1 MPIKQYRQDVVG
13 YHLTSSEMT
22 DSKLYRASL
31 HLSFRFSTFLIY
43 HISFLGASSHGFAL
57 RFIEFCCVQEHITIE
72 AYVVQFILPFQN
84 IWIAQKHQQARTNSV
99 KDTGCW
105 CLVCT
110 CMLFYGVIRA
120 NLLSK
125 ALSYLEPWGT
135 INDGI

>member
-1 MPIKQYRQDVVG
+1 MG
-13 YHLTSSEMT
+13 YHLTSEMT

-99 KDTGCW
+99 KDTAVGALYVRACFSM
-105 CLVCT
+105 V
-110 CMLFYGVIRA
+110 A

-135 INDGI
+135 INDGIWTVYERGT